1 MYCFCQYIL
10 IKNKE
15 VIKKKVR
22 KEKNLKKRTLNLTVL
37 KTHTQS
43 HADKRKRNKREHTH
57 TFSKANLTHFVQ
69 RNSRGRKKSQL
80 QVIPPSF
87 RSLFKSLPSIPSNT
101 HTHAF
106 AKEVR
111 NFKQAEEVFFLLSV
125 VRISVFRERVRER
138 EYSIATREVRVI
150 SVLLFDLGVRVKVG
164 KGSSKFP
171 RVAHDCS
178 LILNFCSPPESIEIS
193 CRCVVY
199 SRVIRC
205 TTHTL
210 FRSSIFG
217 IIAG

>member
-15 VIKKKVR
+15 VIKRRYEKKKSK
-22 KEKNLKKRTLNLTVL
+22 KENIKSNGIED
-37 KTHTQS
+37 TQS

-57 TFSKANLTHFVQ
+57 TFSKANLTRFVQ
-69 RNSRGRKKSQL
+69 RNSRGRKKKCQL

-164 KGSSKFP
+164 KGSP
-171 RVAHDCS
+171 
-178 LILNFCSPPESIEIS
+178 N
-193 CRCVVY
+193 
-199 SRVIRC
+199 SRELRA
-205 TTHTL
+205 
-210 FRSSIFG
+210 
-217 IIAG
+217 IAP